1 MGKRKSK
8 NQRDSGT
15 PISSKA
21 RDPPPPKK
29 LPSLRGTHV
38 LPLHAAGAFTKAP
51 SPRSLPRPPTRWT
64 SSSTGTDVPGVHVR
78 HASPPI
84 ALQNSDMVVKQLQG
98 NLLYTLIAPEYPQ
111 LAGKITGML
120 LELSAQE
127 VADILGDSAARR
139 RLIDEA
145 LEVLREA
152 GDPRVDHTKATSP
165 EKGPTGLTIDI
176 DATAALER
184 SFECTSS
191 MRISPRVSSNPFSSG
206 NILRLQG

>member
-1 MGKRKSK
+1 
-8 NQRDSGT
+8 
-15 PISSKA
+15 
-21 RDPPPPKK
+21 
-29 LPSLRGTHV
+29 
-38 LPLHAAGAFTKAP
+38 
-51 SPRSLPRPPTRWT
+51 
-64 SSSTGTDVPGVHVR
+64 
-78 HASPPI
+78 
-84 ALQNSDMVVKQLQG
+84 LQG

-176 DATAALER
+176 DAPAALER